1 MSEKNT
7 KKAAPVRDLSVKQ
20 GFKISRFLVS
30 WEMVLVY
37 ILILINLVLM
47 ISRTNLY
54 FSQGTI
60 QSIIQSG
67 MDVCPLVLG
76 MIFILMLG
84 DIDVSVA
91 SIMIFSSMATGL
103 CCSAGLPAFA
113 GVIAGIAAGALC
125 GAFNGF
131 LIAYVG
137 MPAVIVTI
145 ASSMLFRG
153 IVKIILDVN
162 VLKEFPSFYTS
173 VAWTN
178 ILGIPIALLLF
189 FAMASVFVFVLH
201 KSKFGRKLYII
212 GNNPTCAQYSGID
225 VKKTKMTVFIL
236 MGVMCGIASIFFV
249 GRMGGSVSSTMGTGY
264 EMTAIAIC
272 VLGGVSTNGGKGKVY
287 GPVIATLIMAF
298 LTYTLG
304 LLDVDANTRKI
315 VTGLILIIAVLI
327 PSLNRELLA
336 SLKLKF
342 IYKGNKNVEALNIRT
357 AEEIKVLKRNLES
370 LKQDTSLEQAEKAAK
385 MEKIEKNITNL
396 QKKCKEQTDIWIK
409 EQQEDEKRAQ
419 AFIAENSVDCIIS
432 PTTVGI
438 AAAGQALKSSNS
450 EIKLTGLGIPSE
462 MQSFMPKSAD
472 EDAFDYV
479 CPYMMLWD
487 VIHLGAV
494 SGAAIYAAVEGTFD
508 GTEGSSFEMD
518 AFRDY
523 EATTYEAYR
532 SGDGTAVLAGDPF
545 VFDKSNM
552 AEWIKQL

>member
-84 DIDVSVA
+84 DID
-91 SIMIFSSMATGL
+91 
-103 CCSAGLPAFA
+103 
-113 GVIAGIAAGALC
+113 
-125 GAFNGF
+125 
-131 LIAYVG
+131 
-137 MPAVIVTI
+137 VTI

-370 LKQDTSLEQAEKAAK
+370 LK
-385 MEKIEKNITNL
+385 
-396 QKKCKEQTDIWIK
+396 
-409 EQQEDEKRAQ
+409 
-419 AFIAENSVDCIIS
+419 
-432 PTTVGI
+432 
-438 AAAGQALKSSNS
+438 
-450 EIKLTGLGIPSE
+450 
-462 MQSFMPKSAD
+462 
-472 EDAFDYV
+472 
-479 CPYMMLWD
+479 
-487 VIHLGAV
+487 
-494 SGAAIYAAVEGTFD
+494 
-508 GTEGSSFEMD
+508 
-518 AFRDY
+518 
-523 EATTYEAYR
+523 
-532 SGDGTAVLAGDPF
+532 
-545 VFDKSNM
+545 
-552 AEWIKQL
+552 

>member
-1 MSEKNT
+1 MPSKRSHGEGT
-7 KKAAPVRDLSVKQ
+7 LRHRSDGRSDSYISKARGMLYQIFQKVEANDLVRRNPVRLAEKMRATGTAKRKEAFTTAEVAHLMKVLPDDRMGLSIRLLLGTGMRMQELLALEPQFIEEDGSVIHIRQAVKVVK
-20 GFKISRFLVS
+20 GTVS
-30 WEMVLVY
+30 IGSPKSKDSIRDIPVPLNVRPCA
-37 ILILINLVLM
+37 IKL
-47 ISRTNLY
+47 RDTANLY

-409 EQQEDEKRAQ
+409 EQQEDEKRAK
-419 AFIAENSVDCIIS
+419 ARF
-432 PTTVGI
+432 
-438 AAAGQALKSSNS
+438 AAK
-450 EIKLTGLGIPSE
+450 
-462 MQSFMPKSAD
+462 
-472 EDAFDYV
+472 
-479 CPYMMLWD
+479 
-487 VIHLGAV
+487 
-494 SGAAIYAAVEGTFD
+494 
-508 GTEGSSFEMD
+508 
-518 AFRDY
+518 
-523 EATTYEAYR
+523 
-532 SGDGTAVLAGDPF
+532 
-545 VFDKSNM
+545 
-552 AEWIKQL
+552 

>member
-1 MSEKNT
+1 M
-7 KKAAPVRDLSVKQ
+7 
-20 GFKISRFLVS
+20 
-30 WEMVLVY
+30 
-37 ILILINLVLM
+37 
-47 ISRTNLY
+47 
-54 FSQGTI
+54 
-60 QSIIQSG
+60 
-67 MDVCPLVLG
+67 
-76 MIFILMLG
+76 
-84 DIDVSVA
+84 
-91 SIMIFSSMATGL
+91 
-103 CCSAGLPAFA
+103 
-113 GVIAGIAAGALC
+113 IAGIAAGALC

-385 MEKIEKNITNL
+385 MEKSRRILRICKRNAKSKRIYGSKSNRKMKSGQRHDLQQNRQNISIGEVL
-396 QKKCKEQTDIWIK
+396 IHKEGG
-409 EQQEDEKRAQ
+409 R
-419 AFIAENSVDCIIS
+419 
-432 PTTVGI
+432 
-438 AAAGQALKSSNS
+438 
-450 EIKLTGLGIPSE
+450 
-462 MQSFMPKSAD
+462 
-472 EDAFDYV
+472 
-479 CPYMMLWD
+479 
-487 VIHLGAV
+487 
-494 SGAAIYAAVEGTFD
+494 
-508 GTEGSSFEMD
+508 
-518 AFRDY
+518 
-523 EATTYEAYR
+523 TYEELETTDSIGVKRNDACITGRVQYHNIKNR
-532 SGDGTAVLAGDPF
+532 SGKRE
-545 VFDKSNM
+545 KSGSRKYRRIRKRITGRCTCIYVQIYRKFIWRSNV
-552 AEWIKQL
+552 

>member
-1 MSEKNT
+1 MRISSFFYT
-7 KKAAPVRDLSVKQ
+7 VKQ

-113 GVIAGIAAGALC
+113 GVTAGALC

-162 VLKEFPSFYTS
+162 VLKEFPSFYTF

-212 GNNPTCAQYSGID
+212 GNNPTCAQYSGI
-225 VKKTKMTVFIL
+225 IL

-409 EQQEDEKRAQ
+409 EQQEDEKRAK
-419 AFIAENSVDCIIS
+419 ARF
-432 PTTVGI
+432 
-438 AAAGQALKSSNS
+438 AAK
-450 EIKLTGLGIPSE
+450 
-462 MQSFMPKSAD
+462 
-472 EDAFDYV
+472 
-479 CPYMMLWD
+479 
-487 VIHLGAV
+487 
-494 SGAAIYAAVEGTFD
+494 
-508 GTEGSSFEMD
+508 
-518 AFRDY
+518 
-523 EATTYEAYR
+523 
-532 SGDGTAVLAGDPF
+532 
-545 VFDKSNM
+545 
-552 AEWIKQL
+552 